1 MARVLVTGA
10 ATGLGRNTVA
20 ALLDDGHE
28 AVLHARHPGRLTD
41 VRDLLDRGALP
52 VTGDLATHEGT
63 LSVAEQANT
72 LGGIDAVIHNAG
84 VYDGPDTLAV
94 NVLAPYLLTCLI
106 AGPGR
111 HVYLSSSMHTG
122 GHADAGLIDSRR
134 EDAPL
139 GYSDSKLF
147 VTALAAALPRHLP
160 GVHSFA
166 VDPGWVP
173 TRMGGPSAPD
183 DLALGHVTQLHLAT
197 ASGPGATG
205 GYWHHQRQR
214 TPHPAVRDESFQDAV
229 LDALAQR
236 TGITLTPR

>member
-1 MARVLVTGA
+1 MACVLVTGA

-41 VRDLLDRGALP
+41 VRDLLDRGAVP

-63 LSVAEQANT
+63 LSVVEQANT

-94 NVLAPYLLTCLI
+94 NVLAPYLLTCLVT
-106 AGPGR
+106 GPDR
-111 HVYLSSSMHTG
+111 HVYLSSSMHNA
-122 GHADAGLIDSRR
+122 GHADAGLIDSRGPGL
-134 EDAPL
+134 PL

-147 VTALAAALPRHLP
+147 VTALAAAVPRRLPA
-160 GVHSFA
+160 VHSFA

-183 DLALGHVTQLHLAT
+183 DLTLGHVTQFHLAT
-197 ASGPGATG
+197 ASDPDATG
-205 GYWHHQRQR
+205 GYWHHQHRQ
-214 TPHPAVRDESFQDAV
+214 TPHRAVRDEGFQDEV
-229 LDALAQR
+229 LDALAHR